1 VQVSKGTRRK
11 AISNV
16 LLIGISMIM
25 VVGFFYHGTFY
36 QIGLIPL
43 VIIGGIAVFI
53 VLKIISW
60 ANSSLSVKRKG
71 RVGTLLFRADR
82 IPSILYGEIS
92 TTVRPLKKGRLE
104 VDMLCTVKATLS
116 GRPAGMILIKD
127 IRRRRLHELSDKE
140 IKDEGV
146 STTMFRQEF
155 IKNYGGAEDQIVR
168 IIHFISV

>member
-1 VQVSKGTRRK
+1 VSKDTKRK
-11 AISNV
+11 AISNI

-25 VVGFFYHGTFY
+25 VIGFFYHGTFY

-71 RVGTLLFRADR
+71 RVGTLLFRADQ

-92 TTVRPLKKGRLE
+92 TTVRPLKKGRLK

-116 GRPAGMILIKD
+116 GKPAGMVLIKD
-127 IRRRRLHELSDKE
+127 VRRRRLNELSDKE

-146 STTMFRQEF
+146 SSSLFKQEF
-155 IKNYGGAEDQIVR
+155 MKRYGGTEDQIVR
-168 IIHFISV
+168 VIHFISV